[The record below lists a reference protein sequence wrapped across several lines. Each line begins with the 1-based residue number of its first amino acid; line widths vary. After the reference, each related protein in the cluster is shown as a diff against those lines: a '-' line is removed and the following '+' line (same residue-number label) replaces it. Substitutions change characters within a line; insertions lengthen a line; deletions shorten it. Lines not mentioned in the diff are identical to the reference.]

1 VGGCAA
7 SGTAQIAVRGISLC
21 VFDGAVVASDY
32 VQPSSTSFGEC
43 HDAGNAYPT
52 GGQVLGRV
60 LQSNASAGTYSVD
73 LYSAGIVPPTQG
85 SACSNK
91 VVTALNNAS
100 GPTCTTVTSSYVDS
114 SIAATSGGTANTV
127 PKYTAGSSLGNSSI
141 TDDGTSVGLTEQ
153 VKLKRISVANG
164 TAQTSTNFVLGT
176 QWGTSPSVGS
186 IVGTDQALQF
196 VVTSGTGSPTTGATV
211 TITFADGSWGNAPI
225 CIEKNEASGGTLL
238 TLKNVT
244 TASTLT
250 LTATT
255 APAVTTAYTINVLC
269 FGR

>member
-1 VGGCAA
+1 
-7 SGTAQIAVRGISLC
+7 

-225 CIEKNEASGGTLL
+225 CIEKNEASGSCEEIVFSDNQEGWTP
-238 TLKNVT
+238 V
-244 TASTLT
+244 
-250 LTATT
+250 
-255 APAVTTAYTINVLC
+255 P
-269 FGR
+269 